1 MIGLSNKKQIEELK
15 FQNTRL
21 QIKNSKLEEEIQ
33 ILKTENQR
41 QKDLLSEW
49 EKSYKKSIRDVAKLK
64 NELKKYNPKLKPRSR
79 QITKSD
85 IKRIKELF
93 EMNEYN
99 YREISQITKWSICTI
114 SKVINGFYD

>member
-21 QIKNSKLEEEIQ
+21 QIKNSKLEEELQ

-49 EKSYKKSIRDVAKLK
+49 EKSYKKSIRDVAKFK
-64 NELKKYNPKLKPRSR
+64 NELKKYNLNLKPRSK
-79 QITKSD
+79 QITKND

-93 EMNEYN
+93 EMNEYT

>member
-1 MIGLSNKKQIEELK
+1 EELK

-64 NELKKYNPKLKPRSR
+64 NELKKYNPNLKPRSK
-79 QITKSD
+79 QI
-85 IKRIKELF
+85 
-93 EMNEYN
+93 
-99 YREISQITKWSICTI
+99 
-114 SKVINGFYD
+114 

>member
-33 ILKTENQR
+33 ILKTENQK

-49 EKSYKKSIRDVAKLK
+49 EKSYKKSIRDVAKFK
-64 NELKKYNPKLKPRSR
+64 NN
-79 QITKSD
+79 
-85 IKRIKELF
+85 
-93 EMNEYN
+93 
-99 YREISQITKWSICTI
+99 
-114 SKVINGFYD
+114 

>member
-15 FQNTRL
+15 FQNTLL

-33 ILKTENQR
+33 ILKTENQK

-64 NELKKYNPKLKPRSR
+64 NELKKYNPNLKPRST

>member
-21 QIKNSKLEEEIQ
+21 QIKNSKMVEEIQ

-79 QITKSD
+79 QVTKSD

-93 EMNEYN
+93 EMNGYT

-114 SKVINGFYD
+114 SKAINGFYD

>member
-15 FQNTRL
+15 F
-21 QIKNSKLEEEIQ
+21 KNSKLEEEIQ

-49 EKSYKKSIRDVAKLK
+49 EKSYKKSIRDVAKFK
-64 NELKKYNPKLKPRSR
+64 NELKKYNPNLKPRTK

-93 EMNEYN
+93 
-99 YREISQITKWSICTI
+99 
-114 SKVINGFYD
+114 

>member
-49 EKSYKKSIRDVAKLK
+49 EKSYKKSIRDVANLK
-64 NELKKYNPKLKPRSR
+64 NELKKYNPNLKPRSK
-79 QITKSD
+79 QITKND

>member
-1 MIGLSNKKQIEELK
+1 MIGISNKKQIEKLNLE
-15 FQNTRL
+15 NTRL

-49 EKSYKKSIRDVAKLK
+49 EKSYKKSTHDVAKLK
-64 NELKKYNPKLKPRSR
+64 NELKKYNPNLKPRSK

-93 EMNEYN
+93 EMNEYT